1 LKRAHAR
8 PTATLIQALAV
19 QSHVRHTVAMIVHL
33 AVNAQNLVVHG
44 ATVTTQAAVT
54 ARLMATAMAQAVAT
68 AHTVSVQT
76 DLHTVA
82 ITLAM
87 AKTKVLMAVTGRR
100 KATTVGFRE
109 AAQLASVGMQAP
121 VVRRKEPGET
131 LLIAITAKA
140 AALATA
146 KTAGAAQH
154 GATAMTAHHVVN
166 GQTKSQLVPVAKTAQ
181 AMVVMIGRVATAGL
195 REAAKLASEM
205 GREATIRASKTVRPS
220 EAGVATLAT
229 LATATSTAMTAN
241 RATLTAQIVPSVTH
255 HARPLSVVHA
265 MLTQTRRHS
274 SKTRCLS
281 A

>member
-1 LKRAHAR
+1 
-8 PTATLIQALAV
+8 
-19 QSHVRHTVAMIVHL
+19 MIVHL
-33 AVNAQNLVVHG
+33 AVTAQNLVVHG
-44 ATVTTQAAVT
+44 ATVTTQAVVT
-54 ARLMATAMAQAVAT
+54 ARLMATAMAQAVAS

-82 ITLAM
+82 TTLAM
-87 AKTKVLMAVTGRR
+87 AKTKVLMAVTGLR

-109 AAQLASVGMQAP
+109 AAQLASAEMQALAAQ
-121 VVRRKEPGET
+121 RKGLGET
-131 LLIAITAKA
+131 QLTAITAKA

-154 GATAMTAHHVVN
+154 GATAMTAQPAMASAHTVSVQSDLH
-166 GQTKSQLVPVAKTAQ
+166 
-181 AMVVMIGRVATAGL
+181 MVVTIGRVATAGL

-205 GREATIRASKTVRPS
+205 GHEATIRASKTVRPS
-220 EAGVATLAT
+220 AAGVATLVT

-265 MLTQTRRHS
+265 MPTQTRRHS